1 MGRRNSKGE
10 RNEKHTETHTHVH
23 TSGDFISLP
32 VISQLNNSGQGIT
45 SAGLDGSEQQSHT
58 GGK

>member
-10 RNEKHTETHTHVH
+10 RNEKHTHTHP
-23 TSGDFISLP
+23 SGDFISLP
-32 VISQLNNSGQGIT
+32 VISRLNNSGQGIT

>member
-10 RNEKHTETHTHVH
+10 QNEKHTHTHTHP
-23 TSGDFISLP
+23 SGDFISLP
-32 VISQLNNSGQGIT
+32 VISRLNNSGQGIT

>member
-10 RNEKHTETHTHVH
+10 QNEKNTHTHTH
-23 TSGDFISLP
+23 PSGDFISLP
-32 VISQLNNSGQGIT
+32 VISRLNNSGQGIT